1 MASNAKHDWP
11 MVRLGDVCEVVS
23 GGTPKTSVEEYWGG
37 EIPWVTPA
45 DLSKLKGLE
54 ISSGERAIT
63 QRGVDK
69 SSAVLLP
76 AGSVVLSSRA
86 PIGYVAIAQVPMA
99 TNQGCKSFIP
109 SSEVDARYLA
119 HYLLSQKDALQS
131 LGTGA
136 TFKEL
141 SKSRAA
147 DIRIPLPPLDE
158 QRRIAAILDEVGRL
172 TSIQIKKAEGL
183 EALKRVVV
191 EEFLKARGDQEVELG
206 TISEIQ
212 SGITKGRK
220 VSKESTTSIVPYLSV
235 SNVKDGFLQLHPI
248 KEINATNDE
257 ISRYQLQ
264 RGDIV
269 LTEGGDP
276 DKLGRGTVWNNEIP
290 VCIHQNHIFRVRI
303 LKGATVMTPEVL
315 AAILSS
321 SRPKKHFL
329 RSAKQ
334 TTGIASINKSQLSRT
349 PIPNLTR
356 DEVKALSLQIE
367 LLKSEQERAETQR
380 SSLEELRQ
388 SLSTRAFQGEL

>member
-1 MASNAKHDWP
+1 MARTAKHDWP
-11 MVRLGDVCEVVS
+11 MVRLGDVADFVN
-23 GGTPKTSVEEYWGG
+23 GYAFK
-37 EIPWVTPA
+37 PA
-45 DLSKLKGLE
+45 DWGEEGRPIIRIQNLTSTNKAFNYTSRRVPEKYSVSKGDILVSWSATLGVFEWDGPNALLNQHIFKVVPTNKVEPSYLKHIIPAAL
-54 ISSGERAIT
+54 GEMKKHLH
-63 QRGVDK
+63 G
-69 SSAVLLP
+69 
-76 AGSVVLSSRA
+76 
-86 PIGYVAIAQVPMA
+86 A
-99 TNQGCKSFIP
+99 TMKHVNRKEF
-109 SSEVDARYLA
+109 
-119 HYLLSQKDALQS
+119 
-131 LGTGA
+131 LGT
-136 TFKEL
+136 K
-141 SKSRAA
+141 
-147 DIRIPLPPLDE
+147 IPLPPLDE
-158 QRRIAAILDEVGRL
+158 QRRIAAVLDEVGRL
-172 TSIQIKKAEGL
+172 SSIQIKKVEGL

-220 VSKESTTSIVPYLSV
+220 VSKKSTTSIVPYLSV

-303 LKGATVMTPEVL
+303 LQDSTVMTPEVL

-349 PIPNLTR
+349 LIPNLTR
-356 DEVKALSLQIE
+356 DDVRALSLQIE
-367 LLKSEQERAETQR
+367 LLKLEQERAETQR
-380 SSLEELRQ
+380 SSFEELRQ

>member
-1 MASNAKHDWP
+1 MASTAKHDWP

-86 PIGYVAIAQVPMA
+86 PIGYVAIAQVPMT

-109 SSEVDARYLA
+109 SSEIDARYLA

-141 SKSRAA
+141 SKTRAA
-147 DIRIPLPPLDE
+147 DIRIPFPPLDE
-158 QRRIAAILDEVGRL
+158 QRRIAAVLDEVGRL
-172 TSIQIKKAEGL
+172 SSIQIKKVEGL

-220 VSKESTTSIVPYLSV
+220 VSKKSTTSIVPYLSV

-303 LKGATVMTPEVL
+303 LQDSTVMTPEVL

-356 DEVKALSLQIE
+356 DDVRALSLQIE
-367 LLKSEQERAETQR
+367 LLKLEQERAETQR
-380 SSLEELRQ
+380 SSFEELRQ

>member
-1 MASNAKHDWP
+1 MASTVKHDWP

-86 PIGYVAIAQVPMA
+86 PIGYVAIAQVPMT

-109 SSEVDARYLA
+109 SSEIDARYLA

-141 SKSRAA
+141 SKTRAA

-158 QRRIAAILDEVGRL
+158 QRRIAAVLDEVGRL
-172 TSIQIKKAEGL
+172 SSIQIKKVEGL

-220 VSKESTTSIVPYLSV
+220 VSKKSTTSIVPYLSV

-303 LKGATVMTPEVL
+303 RQDSTVMTPEVL

-356 DEVKALSLQIE
+356 DDVRALSLQIE
-367 LLKSEQERAETQR
+367 LLKLEQERAETQR
-380 SSLEELRQ
+380 SSFEELRQ

>member
-1 MASNAKHDWP
+1 MASTAKHDWP

-172 TSIQIKKAEGL
+172 SSIQIKKVEGL

-220 VSKESTTSIVPYLSV
+220 VSKKSTTSIVPYLSV
-235 SNVKDGFLQLHPI
+235 SNVKDGFLQLHPV

-303 LKGATVMTPEVL
+303 LQDSTVMTPEVL

-356 DEVKALSLQIE
+356 DDVRALSLQIE
-367 LLKSEQERAETQR
+367 LLKLEQERAETQR
-380 SSLEELRQ
+380 SSFEELRQ

>member
-1 MASNAKHDWP
+1 MASTVKHDWP

-86 PIGYVAIAQVPMA
+86 PIGYVAIAQVPMT

-109 SSEVDARYLA
+109 SSEIDARYLA

-141 SKSRAA
+141 SKTRAA

-158 QRRIAAILDEVGRL
+158 QRRIAAVLDEVGRL
-172 TSIQIKKAEGL
+172 SSIQIKKVEGL

-220 VSKESTTSIVPYLSV
+220 VSKKSTTSIVPYLSV

-303 LKGATVMTPEVL
+303 RQDSTVMTPEVL

-349 PIPNLTR
+349 PIPILTR
-356 DEVKALSLQIE
+356 DEVRALSLQIE
-367 LLKSEQERAETQR
+367 LLKLEQERAETQR
-380 SSLEELRQ
+380 SSFEELRQ
-388 SLSTRAFQGEL
+388 SLSTRAF

>member
-1 MASNAKHDWP
+1 MANTAKYDWP
-11 MVRLGDVCEVVS
+11 MVRLRDVCEVVS

-86 PIGYVAIAQVPMA
+86 PIGYVAIAQVPMT

-109 SSEVDARYLA
+109 SSEIDARYLA

-158 QRRIAAILDEVGRL
+158 QRRIAAILDEVATILRQAGDRTRFFRELIISELKSGIAKSTGCVAIPLGELAEIKTGNSPSRKYPEYFGSEIEWIKSDNLGEFRPTTASEGL
-172 TSIQIKKAEGL
+172 TSLGKQQA
-183 EALKRVVV
+183 RVVPADSILVTCIAGSLSSIGKCSITDREVAFNQQINAILPNDSFDPNFLYWRLVAEPELVRAAATDGMKNLVSKSKFSGIEVTIPPIAEQRRFSEVAASIALV
-191 EEFLKARGDQEVELG
+191 EQSCLRKVEL
-206 TISEIQ
+206 
-212 SGITKGRK
+212 
-220 VSKESTTSIVPYLSV
+220 
-235 SNVKDGFLQLHPI
+235 LQ
-248 KEINATNDE
+248 E
-257 ISRYQLQ
+257 LQ
-264 RGDIV
+264 
-269 LTEGGDP
+269 E
-276 DKLGRGTVWNNEIP
+276 
-290 VCIHQNHIFRVRI
+290 
-303 LKGATVMTPEVL
+303 
-315 AAILSS
+315 
-321 SRPKKHFL
+321 
-329 RSAKQ
+329 
-334 TTGIASINKSQLSRT
+334 
-349 PIPNLTR
+349 
-356 DEVKALSLQIE
+356 
-367 LLKSEQERAETQR
+367 
-380 SSLEELRQ
+380 

>member
-1 MASNAKHDWP
+1 MARTAKHDWP

-158 QRRIAAILDEVGRL
+158 QRRIAAILDEVEKLSSSQAAKLACLRELLDARSSRIAEEANAAKRLDELCDVQGGISLGGARKSYPESAPYLRVANVFRNAIDLSEVKSIPIREGELEKYSLLSGDILVAEAHGNRYEVGRGAML
-172 TSIQIKKAEGL
+172 TESLEGHVYQNHL
-183 EALKRVVV
+183 FRVRPNK
-191 EEFLKARGDQEVELG
+191 EID
-206 TISEIQ
+206 SEILVQ
-212 SGITKGRK
+212 LWNSPRVRK
-220 VSKESTTSIVPYLSV
+220 QILSIVSTTSGLNTTSISKIRSIQVPILTSEV
-235 SNVKDGFLQLHPI
+235 QAEFSELLH
-248 KEINATNDE
+248 
-257 ISRYQLQ
+257 Y
-264 RGDIV
+264 
-269 LTEGGDP
+269 LTELIAQEEQ
-276 DKLGRGTVWNNEIP
+276 KLN
-290 VCIHQNHIFRVRI
+290 
-303 LKGATVMTPEVL
+303 KVL
-315 AAILSS
+315 ELS
-321 SRPKKHFL
+321 
-329 RSAKQ
+329 
-334 TTGIASINKSQLSRT
+334 N
-349 PIPNLTR
+349 
-356 DEVKALSLQIE
+356 
-367 LLKSEQERAETQR
+367 
-380 SSLEELRQ
+380 

>member
-1 MASNAKHDWP
+1 MASTVKHDWP

-86 PIGYVAIAQVPMA
+86 PIGYVAIAQVPMT

-109 SSEVDARYLA
+109 SSEIDARYLA

-141 SKSRAA
+141 SKTRAA

-158 QRRIAAILDEVGRL
+158 QRRIAAVLDEVGRL
-172 TSIQIKKAEGL
+172 SSIQIKKVEGL

-220 VSKESTTSIVPYLSV
+220 VSKKSTTSIVPYLSV
-235 SNVKDGFLQLHPI
+235 SNVKDGFLQLHPV

-303 LKGATVMTPEVL
+303 LQDSTVMTPEVL

-356 DEVKALSLQIE
+356 DDVRALSLQIE
-367 LLKSEQERAETQR
+367 LLKLEQERAETQR
-380 SSLEELRQ
+380 SSFEELRQ

>member
-172 TSIQIKKAEGL
+172 TSIQIKKVEGL

>member
-1 MASNAKHDWP
+1 MASTAKHDWP

-172 TSIQIKKAEGL
+172 TSIQIKKVEGL

-349 PIPNLTR
+349 PIPDLTR

>member
-1 MASNAKHDWP
+1 MASTAKHDWP

-158 QRRIAAILDEVGRL
+158 QRRVAAILDEVGRL
-172 TSIQIKKAEGL
+172 SSIQIKKVEGL

-220 VSKESTTSIVPYLSV
+220 VSKKSTTSIVPYLSV
-235 SNVKDGFLQLHPI
+235 SNVKDGFLQLHPV

-303 LKGATVMTPEVL
+303 LQDSTVMTPEVL

-356 DEVKALSLQIE
+356 DDVRALSLQIE
-367 LLKSEQERAETQR
+367 LLKLEQERAETQR
-380 SSLEELRQ
+380 SSFEELRQ

>member
-86 PIGYVAIAQVPMA
+86 PIGYVAIAQVPMT

-109 SSEVDARYLA
+109 SSEIDARYLA

-172 TSIQIKKAEGL
+172 TSIQIKKVEGL

-235 SNVKDGFLQLHPI
+235 SNVKDGFLQLNPI

-380 SSLEELRQ
+380 SSLEKLRQ

>member
-1 MASNAKHDWP
+1 

-86 PIGYVAIAQVPMA
+86 PIGYVAIAQVPMT

-109 SSEVDARYLA
+109 SSEIDARYLA

-141 SKSRAA
+141 SKTRAA

-158 QRRIAAILDEVGRL
+158 QRRIAAVLDEVGRL
-172 TSIQIKKAEGL
+172 SSIQIKKVEGL

-220 VSKESTTSIVPYLSV
+220 VSKKSTTSIVPYLSV

-303 LKGATVMTPEVL
+303 LQDSTVMTPEVL

-356 DEVKALSLQIE
+356 DDVRALSLQIE
-367 LLKSEQERAETQR
+367 LLKLEQERAETQR
-380 SSLEELRQ
+380 SSFEELRQ

>member
-86 PIGYVAIAQVPMA
+86 PIGYVAIAQVPMT

-109 SSEVDARYLA
+109 SSEIDARYLA

-172 TSIQIKKAEGL
+172 TSIQIKKVEGL

-380 SSLEELRQ
+380 SSLEKLRQ

>member
-86 PIGYVAIAQVPMA
+86 PIGYVAIAQVPMT

-109 SSEVDARYLA
+109 SSEIDARYLA

-141 SKSRAA
+141 SKTRAA
-147 DIRIPLPPLDE
+147 DIRIPFPPLDE
-158 QRRIAAILDEVGRL
+158 QRRIAAVLDEVGRL
-172 TSIQIKKAEGL
+172 SSIQIKKVEGL

-220 VSKESTTSIVPYLSV
+220 VSKKSTTSIVPYLSV

-303 LKGATVMTPEVL
+303 LQDSTVMTPEVL

-356 DEVKALSLQIE
+356 DDVRALSLQIE
-367 LLKSEQERAETQR
+367 LLKLEQERAETQR
-380 SSLEELRQ
+380 SSFEELRQ

>member
-1 MASNAKHDWP
+1 MASTAKHDWP

-86 PIGYVAIAQVPMA
+86 PIGYVAIAQVPMT

-109 SSEVDARYLA
+109 SSEIDARYLA

-141 SKSRAA
+141 SKTRAA

-158 QRRIAAILDEVGRL
+158 QRRIAAVLDEVGRL
-172 TSIQIKKAEGL
+172 SSIQIKKVEGL

-220 VSKESTTSIVPYLSV
+220 VSKKSTTSIVPYLSV

-303 LKGATVMTPEVL
+303 LQDSTVMTPEVL

-356 DEVKALSLQIE
+356 DDVRALSLQIE
-367 LLKSEQERAETQR
+367 LLKLEQERAETQR
-380 SSLEELRQ
+380 SSFEELRQ

>member
-1 MASNAKHDWP
+1 MASTAKHDWP
-11 MVRLGDVCEVVS
+11 MVRLRDVCEVVS
-23 GGTPKTSVEEYWGG
+23 GGTPKTSVAEYWDG

-54 ISSGERAIT
+54 VSSGARAIT
-63 QRGVDK
+63 QKGVDR

-109 SSEVDARYLA
+109 SPDIDARYLA
-119 HYLLSQKDALQS
+119 HYLLSQKDVLQS

-147 DIRIPLPPLDE
+147 DIRVPLPPFDE
-158 QRRIAAILDEVGRL
+158 QRRIAGILDEADRL
-172 TSIQIKKAEGL
+172 VLTQCKKVEGFKG
-183 EALKRVVV
+183 LKRVVV
-191 EEFLKARGDQEVELG
+191 EEFLKYKGNQEVELG

-220 VSKESTTSIVPYLSV
+220 VSKESSTSIVPYLSV
-235 SNVKDGFLQLHPI
+235 SNVKDGFLQLDPI
-248 KEINATNDE
+248 KEINATDDE
-257 ISRYQLQ
+257 IVRYQLKL
-264 RGDIV
+264 GDIV

-276 DKLGRGTVWNNEIP
+276 DKLGRGTVWNNEISI
-290 VCIHQNHIFRVRI
+290 CIHQNHIFRVRI
-303 LKGATVMTPEVL
+303 LKDSTEMTPEVL

-334 TTGIASINKSQLSRT
+334 TTGIASINKSQLCRT
-349 PIPNLTR
+349 PIPKLKR
-356 DEVKALSLQIE
+356 DEVRALSLQIE
-367 LLKSEQERAETQR
+367 SLKSQQEKAESLR

-388 SLSTRAFQGEL
+388 SLSNRAFQGEL

>member
-1 MASNAKHDWP
+1 MASTAKHDWP

-172 TSIQIKKAEGL
+172 TSIQIKKVEGL

-303 LKGATVMTPEVL
+303 LQDSTVMTPEVL

-356 DEVKALSLQIE
+356 DDVRALSLQIE
-367 LLKSEQERAETQR
+367 LLKLEQERAETQR
-380 SSLEELRQ
+380 SSFEELRQ